1 MKERISKDYVLKKLK
16 ELKPY
21 LREKYGV
28 TEIGL
33 FGSVVRNEH
42 REDSDIDILVSY
54 DPKKMKSLFRYIEL
68 QEELEEI
75 FGKRVDLTNKKT
87 IVPYLRKRILGE
99 VEYV

>member
-1 MKERISKDYVLKKLK
+1 MKRKISKDFVLKKLK

-21 LREKYGV
+21 FREKYGV

-42 REDSDIDILVSY
+42 KEDSDIDILISY
-54 DPKKMKSLFRYIEL
+54 DSKKMKSLFRYIEL
-68 QEELEEI
+68 QEELERV
-75 FGKRVDLTNKKT
+75 FGKKVDLVNKKT
-87 IVPYLRKRILGE
+87 IVPYLRKRILEE